1 MDSYYLNITH
11 TNTSENLK
19 SLIEQLGVESKAF
32 ISIKTLIVVLI
43 LLIYTIANPIFEK
56 FNFFLIHESGVCMI
70 IGALI
75 NFIAILINPKV
86 RYI

>member
-56 FNFFLIHESGVCMI
+56 FNFFLIQESGVCMI